1 MAASKTATKTTKRT
15 SRKAG
20 PAKESSLAEID
31 WAATL
36 EEALN
41 APGQLGRTYTRFYRY
56 SFLNQIR
63 LMMQGVMEP
72 CATYRRWAELGYQVQ
87 KGSKAKTV
95 LAPVL
100 VTKRDRETGK
110 PVLTKD
116 GRTQQILI
124 GFRDSRTVFGFSDTD
139 GEELPPL
146 EVTEWSTEAALKALS
161 VTREKFQITDGNTQ
175 GYSYEDA
182 DKGRVLAINPT
193 ASYPAKTLF
202 HELAHL
208 VLGHCKGLADGK
220 PVCENHIAEVQAEA
234 VAYLVAK
241 ELDLLDWNPEE
252 SRGYI
257 QGWLR
262 GDHDKVDE
270 KVIAAIFSAVNKIL
284 VAGRPAEESA

>member
-1 MAASKTATKTTKRT
+1 MAASKTATKTTTKRT

-20 PAKESSLAEID
+20 PAKESSLAQID
-31 WAATL
+31 WAAML

-41 APGQLGRTYTRFYRY
+41 APGSLGRTYTRFYNY

-63 LMMQGVMEP
+63 LLMQGLNEP
-72 CATYRRWAELGYQVQ
+72 CATFKRWQELGFQVQ

-100 VTKRDRETGK
+100 VTKKVDGK

-124 GFRDSRTVFGFSDTD
+124 GFRDSNTVFGFSDTD

-146 EVTEWSTEAALKALS
+146 EVEGWDIEAALKSLA
-161 VTREKFQITDGNTQ
+161 VKREKFKHTDGNTQ
-175 GYSYEDA
+175 GYSFENEK
-182 DKGRVLAINPT
+182 KGKVFAINP
-193 ASYPAKTLF
+193 AAVYPTKTLF

-208 VLGHCKGLADGK
+208 VLGHCKGLEDGK
-220 PVCENHIAEVQAEA
+220 PVCDRHIAEVQAEA

-241 ELDLLDWNPEE
+241 ELELLDWAPAE

-257 QGWLR
+257 QHWL
-262 GDHDKVDE
+262 GSDE
-270 KVIAAIFSAVNKIL
+270 VEEKAISQIFAAVNKIL
-284 VAGRPAEESA
+284 VAGRPVKEEAK